1 MVDVVVE
8 DIPVSIDADM
18 NRLLTAEYTRE
29 EVERA
34 LKQMEPLKALG
45 LDGLPPLFSQ
55 QYWKCIGDEMSIA
68 ILSCWNSGT
77 IPPSINHTFITLIP
91 KVKSLTKVSKYR
103 LISLCNIIYKLVP
116 KVFVNRLKCILPLII
131 SKS

>member
-1 MVDVVVE
+1 MVDAVVE
-8 DIPVSIDADM
+8 DIPVFIDANM

-91 KVKSLTKVSKYR
+91 KVKSPTKVS
-103 LISLCNIIYKLVP
+103 NIALFPSVTLYINL
-116 KVFVNRLKCILPLII
+116 FLRFL
-131 SKS
+131 